1 MLATITRWLR
11 PGGIVL
17 VDEPDL
23 HLHVSLATAFVSHLR
38 RMVAEKGGQL
48 IIASHMPE
56 LWELFTDSH
65 TVRLDASL
73 ASKRAAQ

>member
-1 MLATITRWLR
+1 M
-11 PGGIVL
+11 
-17 VDEPDL
+17 DEPDL

-38 RMVAEKGGQL
+38 RMVADKGGQL

-65 TVRLDASL
+65 TVRLDATGKE
-73 ASKRAAQ
+73 AVR